1 VDAAH
6 AAGGPSPA
14 LGDAGSHSNERDRA
28 ACKRMCM
35 IALARNR
42 LCVIALPASTGW
54 PLGPA
59 AQALLRVAGFVG
71 CAHYTR
77 PEEFDGA

>member
-1 VDAAH
+1 
-6 AAGGPSPA
+6 
-14 LGDAGSHSNERDRA
+14 
-28 ACKRMCM
+28 M

-42 LCVIALPASTGW
+42 LCVIALPESTGW